1 MKQTLLIIAIVI
13 CLKPIFPFMEY
24 VVNYDYIS
32 KVLCINQDKPEL
44 ECNGKCALM
53 KSIEK
58 STQEEHNEQGVVKS
72 EFQLLFHQNNQ
83 DVFVSTQISP
93 QKKSKILSAESNY
106 HFKSVFSLLRPPI
119 S

>member
-1 MKQTLLIIAIVI
+1 MKQTLLIIAFII

-72 EFQLLFHQNNQ
+72 EFQLLFHQNSEDLFLSSQ
-83 DVFVSTQISP
+83 STLE
-93 QKKSKILSAESNY
+93 KKSKILSAESTYNY
-106 HFKSVFSLLRPPI
+106 KSVFGLLRPPI

>member
-1 MKQTLLIIAIVI
+1 M
-13 CLKPIFPFMEY
+13 FPFMDY

-32 KVLCINQDKPEL
+32 TVLCINQDKPEL

-72 EFQLLFHQNNQ
+72 EFQLLYHQNNQ
-83 DVFVSTQISP
+83 DLLVNSNLAT
-93 QKKSKILSAESNY
+93 QKKVVILSTENNY
-106 HFKSVFSLLRPPI
+106 SYNTVSSLLRPPI

>member
-1 MKQTLLIIAIVI
+1 MKQTLLIIAIII

-53 KSIEK
+53 ESIEK
-58 STQEEHNEQGVVKS
+58 SAQEEHNEKGVVEL
-72 EFQLLFHQNNQ
+72 EFQLLFYQNNQ
-83 DVFVSTQISP
+83 EAYVNSQILQ
-93 QKKSKILSAESNY
+93 QKKLKILSAESNY
-106 HFKSVFSLLRPPI
+106 HFNSVFSLLRPPI

>member
-1 MKQTLLIIAIVI
+1 
-13 CLKPIFPFMEY
+13 MEY

-32 KVLCINQDKPEL
+32 TVLCINQDKPEL

-72 EFQLLFHQNNQ
+72 EFQLLFHQNTEESLV
-83 DVFVSTQISP
+83 DSKSILE
-93 QKKSKILSAESNY
+93 KKSKILSAESAYNY
-106 HFKSVFSLLRPPI
+106 NTVFGLLRPPI